1 MDAITRL
8 NKQHFQDLKEA
19 RIKGSLNARITALEK
34 SVGDLC
40 EMVESVCDLLEAHK
54 LVDFSILSEYK
65 WEGNTRTKSV
75 EVDEDTPDE
84 YNRLSHPN
92 YGGTK

>member
-1 MDAITRL
+1 MNALTRL

-19 RIKGSLNARITALEK
+19 RIKGSLHARITALEK
-34 SVGDLC
+34 RVGDLC

-54 LVDFSILSEYK
+54 LVDFSIL
-65 WEGNTRTKSV
+65 KSV

-92 YGGTK
+92 YGGSK

>member
-1 MDAITRL
+1 MDALTRL
-8 NKQHFQDLKEA
+8 NKKHFQDLKEA
-19 RIKGSLNARITALEK
+19 RIKSSMNSRITALEK
-34 SVGDLC
+34 HISDLE

-54 LVDFSILSEYK
+54 LVDFSIL
-65 WEGNTRTKSV
+65 KSV

-92 YGGTK
+92 YGGSK

>member
-1 MDAITRL
+1 M
-8 NKQHFQDLKEA
+8 NKVTAKDFRELREA
-19 RIKGSLNARITALEK
+19 RIKGSLHARITALEK
-34 SVGDLC
+34 RVGDLC

-54 LVDFSILSEYK
+54 LVDFSIL
-65 WEGNTRTKSV
+65 KSV

-92 YGGTK
+92 YGGSK

>member
-8 NKQHFQDLKEA
+8 NKQHSRDLKEA
-19 RIKGSLNARITALEK
+19 RIKSSLHARITALEK
-34 SVGDLC
+34 RVGDLC

-54 LVDFSILSEYK
+54 LVDFSIL
-65 WEGNTRTKSV
+65 KSV

-92 YGGTK
+92 YGGSK